1 METKIKW
8 VYGVASGDKN
18 PTDGKNQRFERL
30 FGFAR
35 RWSNNDYFQMENIV
49 APKVRV
55 EFEPKLTWLA
65 GLKIDTG

>member
-35 RWSNNDYFQMENIV
+35 
-49 APKVRV
+49 P
-55 EFEPKLTWLA
+55 
-65 GLKIDTG
+65 